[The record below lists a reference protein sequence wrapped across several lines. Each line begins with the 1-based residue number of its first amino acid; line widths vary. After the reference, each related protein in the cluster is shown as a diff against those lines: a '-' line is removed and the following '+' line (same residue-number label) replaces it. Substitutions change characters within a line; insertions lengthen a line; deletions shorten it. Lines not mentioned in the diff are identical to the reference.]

1 MVVPHFPEI
10 GVELGLDRQG
20 IGKIIQSAGRLGDST
35 GSNNHPGNTRNQEEP
50 HCTKLLPVDGI
61 LYPVSQEIKK
71 TMIPGAWR
79 DVEKKSIGP
88 YNISASFVVYLS
100 APST

>member
-1 MVVPHFPEI
+1 
-10 GVELGLDRQG
+10 
-20 IGKIIQSAGRLGDST
+20 
-35 GSNNHPGNTRNQEEP
+35 
-50 HCTKLLPVDGI
+50 
-61 LYPVSQEIKK
+61 
-71 TMIPGAWR
+71 MIPGAWR